1 LSISASLHSS
11 IFSPRHANSRLQDTR
26 YYDSRH
32 ARFGHAK
39 AVELQCFTDLIV
51 LAGMLW
57 PGVCTPQAM
66 IHTPTRLDFSLSR
79 VRSRSKQGTEPALPE
94 CSPISSILHQDF
106 RILCWPFKPEKWSLA
121 NVKQKQYLAWTT
133 GDIAQPLHHA
143 RGSKS
148 RAFLDNLSRRRGLHK
163 RVKSA
168 MSCVHLRQTIHRFTP
183 YMSHR
188 KVLLWVAFST
198 CFVVFLINLALV
210 LLAYTHLSKDSPDNY
225 VRSLYSGDCNQVK
238 RAGTGAHL
246 VINILSTL
254 MLWASNL
261 ALQLIGAPTRKAIDA
276 AHKKGTWLDVGI
288 VSLRNLS
295 SIPKMNLLVWI
306 ILASSSLPIHF
317 L

>member
-1 LSISASLHSS
+1 
-11 IFSPRHANSRLQDTR
+11 
-26 YYDSRH
+26 
-32 ARFGHAK
+32 
-39 AVELQCFTDLIV
+39 
-51 LAGMLW
+51 
-57 PGVCTPQAM
+57 
-66 IHTPTRLDFSLSR
+66 
-79 VRSRSKQGTEPALPE
+79 
-94 CSPISSILHQDF
+94 
-106 RILCWPFKPEKWSLA
+106 
-121 NVKQKQYLAWTT
+121 
-133 GDIAQPLHHA
+133 
-143 RGSKS
+143 
-148 RAFLDNLSRRRGLHK
+148 
-163 RVKSA
+163 
-168 MSCVHLRQTIHRFTP
+168 
-183 YMSHR
+183 MSHR